1 MNKDFSNVMSTLTG
15 IQDSLLQVAVYTDFQ
30 PQCVIILE
38 EDPPDL
44 LESLDSLKNYTIK
57 RKLRFPLLINRNF
70 AESSLD
76 SYPLEFLDI
85 VSSNYENLFVKKDL
99 LKTLKFD
106 PVNLRLQMEREIKSK
121 WLLIRLSVLEKKNT
135 PKQLADF
142 LALTL
147 GSIVRVLKGICYL
160 NDGSVPQT
168 LEDIFVRTTN
178 ITDVDFDVM
187 LRCLTTKEATLE
199 TVEQYLSILG
209 DIMRYVEHIKL

>member
-1 MNKDFSNVMSTLTG
+1 
-15 IQDSLLQVAVYTDFQ
+15 
-30 PQCVIILE
+30 
-38 EDPPDL
+38 
-44 LESLDSLKNYTIK
+44 
-57 RKLRFPLLINRNF
+57 
-70 AESSLD
+70 
-76 SYPLEFLDI
+76 
-85 VSSNYENLFVKKDL
+85 
-99 LKTLKFD
+99 
-106 PVNLRLQMEREIKSK
+106 MEREIKSK

>member
-1 MNKDFSNVMSTLTG
+1 MKNDFSEVMNTLTG
-15 IQDSLLQVAVYTDFQ
+15 IQDYLLQVAVYEDFQ
-30 PQCVIILE
+30 PQCIIILE
-38 EDPPDL
+38 KDPPNIVEALSFLRDY
-44 LESLDSLKNYTIK
+44 SHK
-57 RKLRFPLLINRNF
+57 RKLRFPLVVTQKFID
-70 AESSLD
+70 SSLD
-76 SYPLEFLDI
+76 SFPLEFLNI
-85 VSSNYENLFVKKDL
+85 TASNYENLFIKNDI
-99 LKTLKFD
+99 LKELKYE
-106 PVNLRLQMEREIKSK
+106 PANIRLQMEREIKSK